1 MKVRVRVK
9 SAVLCDS
16 NPRMPAGG
24 SMARW
29 LFVLV
34 RAESVGG
41 IGNPWAE
48 TWLATILYLMTP
60 IH

>member
-1 MKVRVRVK
+1 MGVRVRVK
-9 SAVLCDS
+9 SVVLCDS
-16 NPRMPAGG
+16 NSRMPAGG

-41 IGNPWAE
+41 NPWAE